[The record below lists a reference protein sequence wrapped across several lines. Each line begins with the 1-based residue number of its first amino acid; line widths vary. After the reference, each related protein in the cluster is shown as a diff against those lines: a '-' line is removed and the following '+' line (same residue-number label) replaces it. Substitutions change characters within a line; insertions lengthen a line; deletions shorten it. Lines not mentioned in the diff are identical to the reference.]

1 MSVKLENCAFTY
13 LAGTPFEQTA
23 VKNVSLEFSI
33 GELVA
38 LVGHTGSGKSTLV
51 QLMNGLL
58 RPDAGKILVDGVSL
72 GDKTQESR
80 LAAHSVGMVFQ
91 YPEHQLF
98 AETVYEDIAFGP
110 KNKGMTADEIDAAV
124 KFAMNFVG
132 LDFETFKQRNPLQL
146 SGGQMRRVAIAGVVA
161 MRPKYLILDEP
172 AAGLDPKGRRQ
183 ILQQILT
190 LHKQQ
195 EIGIILITHS
205 MEEAAA
211 AERLWVMDD
220 GKLVFDGVPQDFFLH
235 HRDELLQLGLKEPDF
250 YEFYHLLRDNGM
262 DLNVPE
268 NEQMLA
274 QEIKKIKGWK

>member
-23 VKNVSLEFSI
+23 VKNVSLEFNT

-58 RPDAGKILVDGVSL
+58 HPDAGQILVDGVSL

-110 KNKGMTADEIDAAV
+110 KNKGMTTDEIDAAV

-220 GKLVFDGVPQDFFLH
+220 GKLVFDGVPQDFFLN

-250 YEFYHLLRDNGM
+250 YEFYHLLRENGM

-268 NEQMLA
+268 NEQMLV

>member
-1 MSVKLENCAFTY
+1 MSVKIENCTFTY

-23 VKNVSLEFSI
+23 VKDISLEFGT

-58 RPDAGKILVDGVSL
+58 HPDAGTVLVEGFNLQDN
-72 GDKTQESR
+72 TP
-80 LAAHSVGMVFQ
+80 AAKSAARSVGMVFQ

-110 KNKGMTADEIDAAV
+110 KNKGMSPDEVDAAV
-124 KFAMNFVG
+124 KYAMAFVG
-132 LDFETFKQRNPLQL
+132 LDFATFKDRNPLQL

-195 EIGIILITHS
+195 EIGIILVTHS

-220 GKLVFDGVPQDFFLH
+220 AKLVFDGVPQEFFLH

-250 YEFYHLLRDNGM
+250 YEFYHLLKERGM
-262 DLNVPE
+262 ALNVPE
-268 NEQMLA
+268 NEQMLV

>member
-23 VKNVSLEFSI
+23 VKDVSLEFST

-58 RPDAGKILVDGVSL
+58 HPDAGQILVDGVSL

-80 LAAHSVGMVFQ
+80 LAARSVGMVFQ

-268 NEQMLA
+268 NEQMLV

>member
-13 LAGTPFEQTA
+13 LAGTPFEQAA
-23 VKNVSLEFSI
+23 VKDVSLEFST

-58 RPDAGKILVDGVSL
+58 RPDVGQILVDGVSL

-80 LAAHSVGMVFQ
+80 LVARSVGMVFQ

-110 KNKGMTADEIDAAV
+110 KNKGMTTDEIDAAV

-262 DLNVPE
+262 DLRVPE
-268 NEQMLA
+268 NEQMLV